1 MVQASRRALV
11 LGTSL
16 VVLAGLLASPLHSRR
31 VDGQTKK
38 ADPKTEAKDAKA
50 QPEPKSS
57 GNDVIIGGGVEQI
70 AFINQQLEAKWKENK
85 LQPSDRCSD
94 YEFVRRCS
102 LDIIGRIAK
111 PAEVR
116 EFMNWPADQRRSKLV
131 DKLVKS
137 EECANNFANIFANLL
152 MTRTGVKKHHEQMQV
167 WLTEELYK
175 TDANWSRVVTS
186 LISATGKDNGDG
198 DAPAIN
204 FIVAHLGEPVK
215 GNPEETGRFE
225 MVPVTSR
232 ITKLFLGLRTQ
243 CTQCHDHPFN
253 DEWKQENFWGVNGY
267 LRQVDLVGERPST
280 LKMNKM
286 MKEQHFELKDNPKFN
301 TSMLIPYERRS
312 ALVEYTK
319 PFFLDGTK
327 MPIDL
332 KGKTRR
338 QELAEKVTT
347 SEYFGK
353 AFVNRMWGHFF
364 GRGFTKDVDD
374 FGEHSRISH
383 PELFDKL
390 AKDWTTKFKH
400 NPKDLIRW
408 ICNSK
413 AYGLS
418 SKTNRTNDKSDTD
431 EFFSRTLLKAMTP
444 EQLFDSLMTATEA
457 KEGQNR
463 EKKREMRDRW
473 LNKLVVNFGDDEG
486 NEGNFNGTV
495 VQALLMMNGQE
506 INDAI
511 LDEKNGTMA
520 VILKHFDA
528 YQKAGGAIPK
538 NVLEAAI
545 GDLFLHALNRPP
557 RKATKVG
564 GKTVPGEL
572 DRLLDPLRMG
582 LEPGVAPRLVDY
594 NFAKGLCQD
603 VFWALLNS
611 NEFILNH

>member
-1 MVQASRRALV
+1 MVQATRRALF
-11 LGTSL
+11 LGTTL
-16 VVLAGLLASPLHSRR
+16 VLLGGLLAGPVSRR

-38 ADPKTEAKDAKA
+38 ADPKTEAKDTKT
-50 QPEPKSS
+50 QPEPKALGS
-57 GNDVIIGGGVEQI
+57 DVIIGGGVEQI
-70 AFINQQLEAKWKENK
+70 AYINQQLEAKWKENK
-85 LQPSDRCSD
+85 LQPAERCSD
-94 YEFVRRCS
+94 YEFIRRCS

-111 PAEVR
+111 PIEIS
-116 EFMNWPADQRRSKLV
+116 EFMKWPGDQRRSKLV

-137 EECANNFANIFANLL
+137 EECANNFANIFSNLL

-167 WLTEELYK
+167 WLTEEFFK
-175 TDANWSRVVTS
+175 TGADWARITTS

-204 FIVAHLGEPVK
+204 FIVAHLGEAVK
-215 GNPEETGRFE
+215 GNAEENGRFE

-232 ITKLFLGLRTQ
+232 ITRLFLGLRTQ

-253 DEWKQENFWGVNGY
+253 DEWKQENFWGINGY
-267 LRQVDLVGERPST
+267 LRQVDLVGERPSN

-286 MKEQHFELKDNPKFN
+286 MKEQHFELRDNPRFN
-301 TSMLIPYERRS
+301 ASMLVPFERRS
-312 ALVEYTK
+312 ALVQFTK

-327 MPIDL
+327 MPGDL

-338 QELAEKVTT
+338 QELAEKVT
-347 SEYFGK
+347 SSDYFGK
-353 AFVNRMWGHFF
+353 AFINRMWGHFF

-383 PELFDKL
+383 PELLDKL

-400 NPKDLIRW
+400 NPKDVIRW

-418 SKTNRTNDKSDTD
+418 SRTNKTNDKSDAD
-431 EFFSRTLLKAMTP
+431 EFFSHVLLKAMTP

-463 EKKREMRDRW
+463 DKKRELRDKW

-511 LDEKNGTMA
+511 LDEGNGTMA
-520 VILKHFDA
+520 VILKHFEN
-528 YQKAGGAIPK
+528 YKKAGAIPK
-538 NVLEAAI
+538 AVIDAAI
-545 GDLFLHALNRPP
+545 RDLFLHALNRPP
-557 RKATKVG
+557 RPASKVG
-564 GKTVPGEL
+564 GKMVPGEL
-572 DRLLDPLRMG
+572 DRILDPARMG
-582 LEPGVAPRLVDY
+582 LEPPAPPPVVNY
-594 NFAKGLCQD
+594 AFAKGLCQD